1 MKLIDPNK
9 LSPLPFDMDDE
20 CIELC
25 NILNILPG
33 VTTFESCCG
42 HCKHQ
47 YYIWF
52 YCNSID
58 TLSRLGRAT
67 ERNYSDGKWEV
78 VVDSTD
84 TSPYGVFWLRSKET
98 FTTPEKM
105 MESVSR
111 LIENIKYWFK
121 DEFDNYFLGQ
131 QHIDN
136 SNPHWVD
143 VKDLPSYGI
152 NVLAAYKYNDWEDGI
167 WLYELCYWNGNKFEN
182 RTGKGKILKWI
193 PQADIDK
200 IIEDYE

>member
-9 LSPLPFDMDDE
+9 LSPLPFDMDKE

-52 YCNSID
+52 FCNSID

-67 ERNYSDGKWEV
+67 ERNYSDGMWEV

-98 FTTPEKM
+98 FTTPEEM
-105 MESVSR
+105 MESVAR

-121 DEFDNYFLGQ
+121 DEFDTYFLGQ

-136 SNPHWVD
+136 SSPHWID
-143 VKDLPSYGI
+143 VKDLPVYNI
-152 NVLAAYKYNDWEDGI
+152 KVLTASRYNNLPNGI
-167 WLYELCYWNGNKFEN
+167 WIYEICTW
-182 RTGKGKILKWI
+182 TGKEFVDYKNSEDVVKWI
-193 PQADIDK
+193 PVFDIEK